1 MLFTGTGRHRRST
14 KAEKVVAAAGVASV
28 GLALPLL
35 SATGA
40 HAASADVWDRVAQCE
55 SGGNWAIN
63 TDNGYFGGLQFS
75 SSTWRAYG
83 GGDYASRADRASR
96 AEQIAV
102 AERVLASQGPGAWPV
117 CSAKAGLTKGGSS
130 SSQDTASR
138 SQQRS
143 TAPQQQSTK
152 AAKTP
157 KAQQQAPKAQQP
169 QQGYKT
175 PKPATTQQAVGG
187 KYTVQQGDTLSGIAA
202 ARNLS
207 GGWEQLF
214 RANQGVIGAD
224 PDLIVPGQELAI

>member
-40 HAASADVWDRVAQCE
+40 AAAPVDTWDRVAQCE
-55 SGGNWAIN
+55 SGGNWGIN
-63 TDNGYFGGLQFS
+63 TGNGYYGGLQFS

-83 GGDYASRADRASR
+83 GGQYAPTADRASR

-117 CSAKAGLTKGGSS
+117 CSGKAGLAKGGG

-138 SQQRS
+138 SQQRAA
-143 TAPQQQSTK
+143 APK
-152 AAKTP
+152 A
-157 KAQQQAPKAQQP
+157 AQQQAPKTAKTPKQTPAQSAPAAQQQP
-169 QQGYKT
+169 QNG
-175 PKPATTQQAVGG
+175 AARL
-187 KYTVQQGDTLSGIAA
+187 TVQEGDTLSGIAA
-202 ARNLS
+202 ARNVP
-207 GGWEQLF
+207 GGWEQLYQ
-214 RANQGVIGAD
+214 ANRGVIGAD
-224 PDLIVPGQELAI
+224 PDLIVPGQVLSL

>member
-40 HAASADVWDRVAQCE
+40 AAAPVDTWDRVAQCE
-55 SGGNWAIN
+55 SGGNWSIN
-63 TDNGYFGGLQFS
+63 TGNGYYGGLQFS

-83 GGDYASRADRASR
+83 GGQYASRADQASR
-96 AEQIAV
+96 SQQIAV

-117 CSAKAGLTKGGSS
+117 CSAKAGLAKGGGS

-138 SQQRS
+138 SQQRQ
-143 TAPQQQSTK
+143 TAPQQKSTK
-152 AAKTP
+152 SQP
-157 KAQQQAPKAQQP
+157 KAQQQAPKTQTP
-169 QQGYKT
+169 QQGYKS
-175 PKPATTQQAVGG
+175 PKPATSSQAAGT
-187 KYTVQQGDTLSGIAA
+187 YTVQQGDTLSGIAG
-202 ARNLS
+202 ARNVS

-214 RANQGVIGAD
+214 KTNRDVVGAN
-224 PDLIVPGQELAI
+224 PDLIVPGQVLSL